1 MTYSRPTASNMKS
14 PQKSQI
20 VTSDYYD
27 IIISYYQSKCLK
39 SRPSVLTQA
48 RSRPRHI
55 IECLA
60 MTRWC
65 RPDKIM
71 QQSGAAAVHIL
82 IENLYKFINF
92 GVKKLILEFSDKS

>member
-1 MTYSRPTASNMKS
+1 MAYSRPTASNMKS

-20 VTSDYYD
+20 VTSDNYELTFILSD
-27 IIISYYQSKCLK
+27 KCLK

-60 MTRWC
+60 DDTLVQT
-65 RPDKIM
+65 I
-71 QQSGAAAVHIL
+71 QGHAAISRRCSSHFDR
-82 IENLYKFINF
+82 KFIQ
-92 GVKKLILEFSDKS
+92 I